1 LSRLHAMALRQ
12 RHPHARPRPAP
23 TAATGAQRLQKILA
37 AAGLGSRRYC
47 EELILAGRVEVDGQ
61 VVSALGAKAD
71 PDCQRIRVDG
81 VVLSQQRRKYFL
93 VHKPPGVVSTS
104 RDPAGRPRVI
114 DLVPS
119 SQRLFTVG
127 RLDLSSEGLILV
139 TNDGE
144 LANRLSHPRYGVEKT
159 YQVEVAGSIERDELQ
174 RLRKGAHLAEG
185 FARVVSAR
193 IKHSYKQ
200 STLLEIVLAE
210 GRNREIRRILARAG
224 HKVLR
229 LKRVAL
235 GPLRLA
241 ELPPA
246 AVRPLTRDEVRQLQA
261 AAGQIAQ
268 RARRP
273 QQKPKAKAVRKVA
286 AKGRTVIGGSP
297 TRPMQTGTGRAKKKP
312 NSRRRTEAAVPRP

>member
-1 LSRLHAMALRQ
+1 MSLRQ
-12 RHPHARPRPAP
+12 RRPHARPRSEQAAP
-23 TAATGAQRLQKILA
+23 DVAQRLQKVLA
-37 AAGLGSRRYC
+37 AAGLGSRRHC

-71 PDCQRIRVDG
+71 PHNQRIRVDG
-81 VVLSQQRRKYFL
+81 VALAQPRREYFI
-93 VHKPPGVVSTS
+93 VHKPPGVLSTS
-104 RDPAGRPRVI
+104 RDPSGRPRVI

-119 SQRLFTVG
+119 SERLFTVG
-127 RLDLSSEGLILV
+127 RLDMSSEGLILV

-159 YQVEVAGSIERDELQ
+159 YHVEVAGTIERDELH

-185 FARVVSAR
+185 FARVISAR

-200 STLLEIVLAE
+200 STQLEIVLGE

-235 GPLRLA
+235 GPLRLG

-246 AVRPLTRDEVRQLQA
+246 AVRPLTRDELRQLQA
-261 AAGQIAQ
+261 AAGQIAH
-268 RARRP
+268 RAKRP
-273 QQKPKAKAVRKVA
+273 RPKPAARPLPKVA
-286 AKGRTVIGGSP
+286 AKKRTVIGGGLAKRDHS
-297 TRPMQTGTGRAKKKP
+297 GTGKGRKKTTT
-312 NSRRRTEAAVPRP
+312 RRRPTPAAKPT